1 MNDLDPTRE
10 LSLERAL
17 DDAVTAWDRR
27 GWPRPAAVV
36 VSGSGLGVDLYP
48 PTHGPE
54 PLAGLLPFPVHGIV
68 GHPHRV
74 EVLLPPS
81 GGPDRTDRP
90 VLYYRGRLH
99 CYQGYT
105 PGQAAF
111 PIRLGALLGA
121 RTLVMTNAAGGLD
134 PEVPAGSLVAVSD
147 HLNLT
152 GLSPLKGTLP
162 EAWGPRFPDM
172 TEAYDR
178 GLRGLAREHAAGLG
192 VALGEGVY
200 AGVPGPSYE
209 TPAEVRMLA
218 MMGASLVGMSTVLE
232 VIAARH
238 MGLRCLVLS
247 LVANLGAGVV
257 DDPLDHEEVVAAGAA
272 ASEKLIAL
280 LKAVLEDDRL
290 YGE

>member
-1 MNDLDPTRE
+1 MTDHDPTRD

-17 DDAVTAWDRR
+17 DDAVAAWDRR
-27 GWPRPAAVV
+27 GWPRPAAIV
-36 VSGSGLGVDLYP
+36 VSGSGLGVDLYAP
-48 PTHGPE
+48 AHGPE
-54 PLAGLLPFPVHGIV
+54 PLADLLPFPVHGIV

-81 GGPDRTDRP
+81 GGPDRP

-99 CYQGYT
+99 CYQGYE
-105 PGQAAF
+105 PAQAVF

-178 GLRGLAREHAAGLG
+178 ELRRLAREHAAELG
-192 VALGEGVY
+192 VELREGVY
-200 AGVPGPSYE
+200 AGVAGPSYE
-209 TPAEVRMLA
+209 TPAEVRMLT
-218 MMGASLVGMSTVLE
+218 MLGAKLVGMSTVLE
-232 VIAARH
+232 IIAARH

-272 ASEKLIAL
+272 ASGKLIAL

-290 YGE
+290 YGD